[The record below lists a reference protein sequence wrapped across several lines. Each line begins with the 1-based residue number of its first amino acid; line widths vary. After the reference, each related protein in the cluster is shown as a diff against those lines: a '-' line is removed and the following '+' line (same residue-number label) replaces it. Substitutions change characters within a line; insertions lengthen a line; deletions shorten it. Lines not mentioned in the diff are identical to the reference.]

1 MQATIMSEDADPVI
15 ELDEQ
20 GVELLRALAG
30 HRSRFRVRMR
40 PDGSISLHP
49 MSDHDAEL
57 WRSGL
62 VSQIVD
68 SFSHADRM
76 IRLKPDKL

>member
-1 MQATIMSEDADPVI
+1 MTEDADQVI

-20 GVELLRALAG
+20 GIKLLSSLAG
-30 HRSRFRVRMR
+30 PRTQFRVTTA

-49 MSDHDAEL
+49 MSEHDAEL

-62 VSQIVD
+62 VRTIVE
-68 SFSHADRM
+68 SFSGADCM
-76 IRLKPDKL
+76 IRLKADKL

>member
-1 MQATIMSEDADPVI
+1 MQ
-15 ELDEQ
+15 
-20 GVELLRALAG
+20 
-30 HRSRFRVRMR
+30 